1 MFRSLTWLPPGW
13 YKQEY
18 DYNNNVQICRIVLT
32 HYNRILFTP
41 ARRQPPSG
49 RNTLVVSTWLNSLN
63 TLVCICWLLGAFA
76 KLRKATTSFVMS
88 VRPHGTAR
96 HWMDFD
102 EIWYLSFLEKS
113 VDKFQVSLKSDEN
126 NGYFTWRLFT
136 FFTVSHWIFL
146 RTRNIS
152 NKSYRQNQNTYFTL
166 NKFFFP
172 KIALF
177 VK

>member
-1 MFRSLTWLPPGW
+1 MFRSLMWLPPGW

-76 KLRKATTSFVMS
+76 KLRKSTIRFVMS
-88 VRPHGTAR
+88 VRQHGTR
-96 HWMDFD
+96 LPLNRFWWNLIF
-102 EIWYLSFLEKS
+102 EFSRKICRQISSFIKIRREQRVLYMKTFS
-113 VDKFQVSLKSDEN
+113 
-126 NGYFTWRLFT
+126 YFLQCLAE
-136 FFTVSHWIFL
+136 FF
-146 RTRNIS
+146 
-152 NKSYRQNQNTYFTL
+152 
-166 NKFFFP
+166 
-172 KIALF
+172 
-177 VK
+177 